1 MVASRDLTDVTIL
14 NRKTGRRMGRAIRAE
29 YRPGNKYIT
38 GIVFRTFGLFSA
50 QALLPLACVRTLSA
64 RIILADPDERTTG
77 RVTREQPGS
86 IYLSNGRYLGELFCL
101 MLEEYTGLV
110 RSLVIRT
117 SLIDDMRSGYVW
129 LDEPGRLVAT
139 INHVILLT

>member
-14 NRKTGRRMGRAIRAE
+14 NRRTGRRMGRAIRAE
-29 YRPGNKYIT
+29 YRPGNRYIT
-38 GIVFRTFGLFSA
+38 GIVFRTFGLFST
-50 QALLPLACVRTLSA
+50 QALLPLPAAYAGL

-77 RVTREQPGS
+77 RVAREQPGS
-86 IYLSNGRYLGELFCL
+86 IYLSNGRYLGELL
-101 MLEEYTGLV
+101 PDDREYTGLV

-139 INHVILLT
+139 SSHVILLT